1 MITSAQR
8 AKLRG
13 IANTIEPILYIG
25 KEGITENILKQADD
39 ALNAREIIK
48 GSVQKNCDWT
58 AKEAVNELAKALE
71 AEPVQAIGRKF
82 CLYRPAPKDPKI
94 IL

>member
-39 ALNAREIIK
+39 ALNAAR
-48 GSVQKNCDWT
+48 S
-58 AKEAVNELAKALE
+58 LRALYKKT
-71 AEPVQAIGRKF
+71 VIG
-82 CLYRPAPKDPKI
+82 LPKKR
-94 IL
+94 